1 MCVGWWTPGLS
12 KQECRLV
19 KLVTHQTPRR
29 ELWHFALAGEV
40 CFKWKKCDFC
50 YCTLVLVKNV
60 QNVIFRSEFEKLS
73 AVVVVLSEFMM
84 RDLCEIAKIAECFLF
99 SYPARKWTLE
109 ESTCSHLSHT
119 SWNYYSETRVAD
131 WNILCRIEFQ
141 ILQVG
146 YNVPFLSL
154 HSVLWYFANK
164 EVWNL
169 RKLSNVILECSL

>member
-109 ESTCSHLSHT
+109 ESTEHML
-119 SWNYYSETRVAD
+119 
-131 WNILCRIEFQ
+131 
-141 ILQVG
+141 
-146 YNVPFLSL
+146 
-154 HSVLWYFANK
+154 VLITH
-164 EVWNL
+164 
-169 RKLSNVILECSL
+169 ILELLFWNKSRWLEYFMPDWISDITSRLQCSIPINALCIVIFCK